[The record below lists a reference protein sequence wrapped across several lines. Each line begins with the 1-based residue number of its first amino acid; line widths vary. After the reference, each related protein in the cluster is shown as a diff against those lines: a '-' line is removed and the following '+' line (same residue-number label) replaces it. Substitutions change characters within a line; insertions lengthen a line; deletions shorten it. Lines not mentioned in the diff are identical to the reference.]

1 VYLHSSQDAPH
12 AQSWACI
19 AEGAL
24 SEGVTDEPGLV
35 GHVCADSDLAKAH
48 LESIR
53 NRLESSEVGHYYPGL
68 ANPQV
73 SRGVQRAWRQD
84 RLVTASGWGIIPPGL
99 KEGVRGSRLDDMRFS
114 MFVFDDVDSRRFSA
128 DVIRKNL
135 DTIAYEILSA
145 GTPQTLNLFPRTLCA
160 TTACSPRFFRA
171 SRT

>member
-1 VYLHSSQDAPH
+1 MRLLSGERLSVDELTALLIWGRGLGKSSH
-12 AQSWACI
+12 VEWACI

-35 GHVCADSDLAKAH
+35 GYVCADSDLAKGH

-73 SRGVQRAWRQD
+73 SRGAQRAWRQD
-84 RLVTASGWGIIPPGL
+84 RLVTASGWGIVPPGL

-135 DTIAYEILSA
+135 DTIACEM
-145 GTPQTLNLFPRTLCA
+145 
-160 TTACSPRFFRA
+160 TARSPRFFRA
-171 SRT
+171 SRM